1 MFGYCHLWG
10 SMFFIHYCVYF
21 FFFLWSGVS
30 WNEVKMSCI
39 PTLSATFLLPMIML
53 SLRPPSPRG
62 HGNSFPTSLS
72 SSDPSGLSVP
82 YRQINLSKI
91 LLTSCH
97 CSAYETVGLLSTS
110 WRISSMFSWVLCFYA
125 LGPRCPSFSLHSPVS
140 TCVPLWSSS
149 LYVLPPPYSLPGVLH
164 SASLAP
170 PIQPIVKVSLQPCRF
185 LWPCLPSSAIS
196 PPYFCR
202 PYYPETF
209 SNLVTIEQI
218 QDEFIPY
225 GSRTWL
231 YHSTYLLPFSRI
243 DDASYSV
250 RNNLRDRFESDILTV
265 DIVNCPSNVSLLPY
279 WWDLYFN
286 RAHINVP
293 SRGGL
298 ILNISK
304 SGHTL
309 LSFHHSQEWLRD
321 TVLLSTLDIFEKC
334 FVSP

>member
-1 MFGYCHLWG
+1 MAIASQLV
-10 SMFFIHYCVYF
+10 SPPPIPLV
-21 FFFLWSGVS
+21 FL
-30 WNEVKMSCI
+30 
-39 PTLSATFLLPMIML
+39 
-53 SLRPPSPRG
+53 
-62 HGNSFPTSLS
+62 FPTTKLIF
-72 SSDPSGLSVP
+72 PKYYLHHV
-82 YRQINLSKI
+82 IA
-91 LLTSCH
+91 LLMKLRGSCLPH
-97 CSAYETVGLLSTS
+97 EESPVCSAGYSAPLLS
-110 WRISSMFSWVLCFYA
+110 
-125 LGPRCPSFSLHSPVS
+125 GPRCPSFPLHSPVS
-140 TCVPLWSSS
+140 TRVPLWSSS

-164 SASLAP
+164 SVSLAP
-170 PIQPIVKVSLQPCRF
+170 PIQPIVKGSLQPCRF

-196 PPYFCR
+196 PPYFCH

-209 SNLVTIEQI
+209 SHLVTIEQM
-218 QDEFIPY
+218 QDELIPY

-231 YHSTYLLPFSRI
+231 YHSTCLLPFSRI

-250 RNNLRDRFESDILTV
+250 RNNLRDGFESDILTV

-286 RAHINVP
+286 RAHSNVP

-309 LSFHHSQEWLRD
+309 LSFHYSQEWLRD
-321 TVLLSTLDIFEKC
+321 TVLPSMLDIFEKC